1 MPAHLSLSLKNRW
14 RSNFHNDEPASK
26 IPPKSVSY
34 FCQMKILLIEDESEL
49 AASISD
55 FLKSEGYLV
64 ELTSDFPTA
73 HEKAVVY
80 EYDCL
85 IVDINLP
92 GGGTGLDVIR
102 ALKKLR
108 PEAAVIIISARNAL
122 DDRIAGLDLG
132 ADDYLTKPFYL
143 PELNARLKALLRRR
157 HFGGSSDIVFHEIKV
172 KPAQRS
178 VYVNETL
185 LDLTPKEYDLLLY
198 FLANQHRVLHRESI
212 AEHLLGD
219 DADQMDDFNFIY
231 SHIKNLRK
239 KLIDRGCLDY
249 VKAVYGIGYKFT
261 DKK

>member
-1 MPAHLSLSLKNRW
+1 
-14 RSNFHNDEPASK
+14 
-26 IPPKSVSY
+26 
-34 FCQMKILLIEDESEL
+34 MKILLIEDELEL
-49 AASISD
+49 ADSISN
-55 FLKSEGYLV
+55 FLNSAGYLV
-64 ELTSDFPTA
+64 ELASDFPTA
-73 HEKAVVY
+73 HEKAVLY
-80 EYDCL
+80 EYECL

-92 GGGTGLDVIR
+92 GGGTGLDIIR

-132 ADDYLTKPFYL
+132 ADDYLTKPFHL
-143 PELNARLKALLRRR
+143 SELNARLKALLRRR
-157 HFGGSSDIVFHEIKV
+157 HFGGNSDILFHEIRV
-172 KPAQRS
+172 NPNQRG
-178 VYVNETL
+178 VYVNEEL

-198 FLANQHRVLHRESI
+198 FLANQHRVLRRDSI

-261 DKK
+261 DSK

>member
-1 MPAHLSLSLKNRW
+1 
-14 RSNFHNDEPASK
+14 
-26 IPPKSVSY
+26 
-34 FCQMKILLIEDESEL
+34 MKILLIEDELEL
-49 AASISD
+49 ATSVLD
-55 FLKSEGYLV
+55 FLKSEHYLV
-64 ELTSDFPTA
+64 ELASDFPTA
-73 HEKAVVY
+73 YEKAIVY

-102 ALKKLR
+102 ALKKLH
-108 PEAAVIIISARNAL
+108 PAAAVIIISARNGVE
-122 DDRIAGLDLG
+122 DRIVGLDLG
-132 ADDYLTKPFYL
+132 ADDYLTKPFHF

-172 KPAQRS
+172 KPAERN
-178 VYVNETL
+178 VYIKENL

-198 FLANQHRVLHRESI
+198 FLSNQHHVLRRESI

>member
-1 MPAHLSLSLKNRW
+1 
-14 RSNFHNDEPASK
+14 
-26 IPPKSVSY
+26 
-34 FCQMKILLIEDESEL
+34 MKILLIEDEIEL
-49 AASISD
+49 AASISE
-55 FLKSEGYLV
+55 FLKNEGYLV
-64 ELTSDFPTA
+64 ERAPDFPTA
-73 HEKAVVY
+73 HEKAVIY

-108 PEAAVIIISARNAL
+108 PEAAVIITSARNAL
-122 DDRIAGLDLG
+122 DDRITGLDLG
-132 ADDYLTKPFYL
+132 ADDYLTKPFHL

-157 HFGGSSDIVFHEIKV
+157 HFGGNADIVFHQIMV

-178 VYVNETL
+178 VYVNETP
-185 LDLTPKEYDLLLY
+185 LDLTPKEYELLLY
-198 FLANQHRVLHRESI
+198 FLANQHRVLRRESI

-239 KLIDRGCLDY
+239 KLMERGCPDY
-249 VKAVYGIGYKFT
+249 VKAVYSVGYQFT
-261 DKK
+261 DKP

>member
-1 MPAHLSLSLKNRW
+1 
-14 RSNFHNDEPASK
+14 
-26 IPPKSVSY
+26 
-34 FCQMKILLIEDESEL
+34 MKILLIEDEPEL
-49 AASISD
+49 AASIAD
-55 FLKSEGYLV
+55 FLKKGGYLV
-64 ELTSDFPTA
+64 ELASDFPTA
-73 HEKAVVY
+73 HEKAVIY

-102 ALKKLR
+102 DLKKLR
-108 PEAAVIIISARNAL
+108 PEAAVIIISARNAIE
-122 DDRIAGLDLG
+122 DRITGLDLG

-143 PELNARLKALLRRR
+143 PELNARIKALLRRR
-157 HFGGSSDIVFHEIKV
+157 HFGGNSDILFNEIRV
-172 KPAQRS
+172 NPAQRS
-178 VYVNETL
+178 VFVHEML
-185 LDLTPKEYDLLLY
+185 LDFTPKEYNLLLY
-198 FLANQHRVLHRESI
+198 LLANQHHVLRRESI

-239 KLIDRGCLDY
+239 KLMDRGCLDY

>member
-1 MPAHLSLSLKNRW
+1 
-14 RSNFHNDEPASK
+14 
-26 IPPKSVSY
+26 
-34 FCQMKILLIEDESEL
+34 MKILLIEDELEL
-49 AASISD
+49 ATSVLD
-55 FLKSEGYLV
+55 FLKSEHYLV
-64 ELTSDFPTA
+64 ELASDFPTA
-73 HEKAVVY
+73 YEKAIVY

-102 ALKKLR
+102 ALKKLH
-108 PEAAVIIISARNAL
+108 PESAVIIISARNGVE
-122 DDRIAGLDLG
+122 DRIVGLDLG
-132 ADDYLTKPFYL
+132 ADDYLTKPFHL
-143 PELNARLKALLRRR
+143 SELNARLKALLRRR
-157 HFGGSSDIVFHEIKV
+157 HFGGSSDIVFHEIKI
-172 KPAQRS
+172 KPAERN
-178 VYVNETL
+178 VYIKENL

-198 FLANQHRVLHRESI
+198 FLSNQHHVLRRESI

>member
-1 MPAHLSLSLKNRW
+1 
-14 RSNFHNDEPASK
+14 
-26 IPPKSVSY
+26 
-34 FCQMKILLIEDESEL
+34 MKILLIEDEPEL
-49 AASISD
+49 AASIAY
-55 FLKSEGYLV
+55 FLRNEGYLV
-64 ELTSDFPTA
+64 EHAPDFPVA
-73 HEKAVVY
+73 HEKVVVY

-102 ALKKLR
+102 VLKKQR
-108 PEAAVIIISARNAL
+108 PEAAVIIVSARNAL

-132 ADDYLTKPFYL
+132 ADDYLSKPFHL

-157 HFGGSSDIVFHEIKV
+157 HFGGSSDIVFHEIRV
-172 KPAQRS
+172 SPAQRS
-178 VYVNETL
+178 ICVREEL

-198 FLANQHRVLHRESI
+198 FLANQHHVLRRESI

-239 KLIDRGCLDY
+239 KLIDRGCPDY
-249 VKAVYGIGYKFT
+249 LQAVYGVGYKFT
-261 DKK
+261 DRK